1 MVGLLR
7 NCSSCANFSAQQGCE
22 GVCRVWGAVITASW
36 LQGKQCPHWWVERAQ
51 SVQQQSLLSLKA

>member
-7 NCSSCANFSAQQGCE
+7 KCSSCANFSANQGCE

-36 LQGKQCPHWWVERAQ
+36 LQGNQCPHWWAERGQTA
-51 SVQQQSLLSLKA
+51 VQNPLFALRP

>member
-22 GVCRVWGAVITASW
+22 GVCRVWGAVITASR
-36 LQGKQCPHWWVERAQ
+36 LQGNQCPHWWAERGQTAI
-51 SVQQQSLLSLKA
+51 QQPFFALRP